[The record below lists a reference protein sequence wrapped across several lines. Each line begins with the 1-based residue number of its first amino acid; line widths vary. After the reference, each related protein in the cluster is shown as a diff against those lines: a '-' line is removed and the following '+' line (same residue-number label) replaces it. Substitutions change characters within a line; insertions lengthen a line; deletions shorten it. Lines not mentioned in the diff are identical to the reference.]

1 MNKVILRAENLY
13 YSYTE
18 EHEVL
23 KGVSLD
29 VYEGERLAILGANGS
44 GKSTFFLNINGV
56 LKR

>member
-1 MNKVILRAENLY
+1 MNKVILRAENLH
-13 YSYTE
+13 YSYTG

-44 GKSTFFLNINGV
+44 GKSTFFFKMPII
-56 LKR
+56 K